1 MMHPDEFYPKVHQ
14 FMVLPAKERHAG
26 MTNLHTQAMNHYM
39 NRLMT
44 EAEAEAVSPVTL
56 GDDHRTVLQIVG
68 HIAEWE
74 RFVILMEQLF

>member
-1 MMHPDEFYPKVHQ
+1 
-14 FMVLPAKERHAG
+14 
-26 MTNLHTQAMNHYM
+26 
-39 NRLMT
+39 MT